1 MTAVKMR
8 RTIASWINLIIGW
21 FHFLFST
28 ALAMGLLYYLIFYY
42 ERPHDNPKIAAFGL
56 PVLLAIFLFSF
67 SSFIFDILLITGIL
81 ARRVNL
87 ISAFVIGNYMVLGFL
102 MCCAVFFF
110 AEDYVHKDTTVGNLI
125 NPLMHGLTLVTMV
138 YLFYPVY
145 LLVQQTRL
153 PPTHEHQILDETE
166 VLAKPS
172 KHGKPVNKHAPNKHH
187 KPTKPVRPPRPNIQ
201 VNKVNC

>member
-21 FHFLFST
+21 FHFLFSI
-28 ALAMGLLYYLIFYY
+28 ALSMGLLYYLIFYY

-67 SSFIFDILLITGIL
+67 SSFIFDILLIAGIL

-102 MCCAVFFF
+102 MSCAVFFF

-125 NPLMHGLTLVTMV
+125 NPLMHGLTLVTMI

-153 PPTHEHQILDETE
+153 PPSNDHEILDETD
-166 VLAKPS
+166 VLARPDASSKTTKPVKHTKPS
-172 KHGKPVNKHAPNKHH
+172 KPARTNGNAEPVN
-187 KPTKPVRPPRPNIQ
+187 
-201 VNKVNC
+201 C